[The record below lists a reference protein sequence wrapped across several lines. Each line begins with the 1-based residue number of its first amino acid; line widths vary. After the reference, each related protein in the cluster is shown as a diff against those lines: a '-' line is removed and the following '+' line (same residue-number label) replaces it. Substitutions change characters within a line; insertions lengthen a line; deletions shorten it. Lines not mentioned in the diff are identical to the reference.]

1 MKVFTPD
8 TLPWRGKVN
17 YVDKNNRVLGYSM
30 AQDCCEIFGHCILA
44 ELPASTSDPSEH
56 ALPDSVLEPY
66 SFSPEN
72 PVEFPDSVLGPY
84 SPENPVELPAT
95 SGGEGGMLAFRIVA
109 DGLPN
114 LWVVIWNF
122 HNGYYSHGW
131 EFDGK
136 EGSL

>member
-1 MKVFTPD
+1 MKVFTTD
-8 TLPWRGKVN
+8 NSPWNAEVN

-30 AQDCCEIFGHCILA
+30 SQDCCEIFGHCVLA
-44 ELPASTSDPSEH
+44 KLPAPEGEPDDH

-66 SFSPEN
+66 SFSPEA
-72 PVEFPDSVLGPY
+72 PAPLPSRRADEGSV
-84 SPENPVELPAT
+84 
-95 SGGEGGMLAFRIVA
+95 LAFRIVA
-109 DGLPN
+109 DGLPD

>member
-8 TLPWRGKVN
+8 NSPWDAKVN

-30 AQDCCEIFGHCILA
+30 SKSCCESFGHCVLA
-44 ELPASTSDPSEH
+44 ELPASEGAPDDN
-56 ALPDSVLEPY
+56 ALSSPVLEPY
-66 SFSPEN
+66 LFTPEAPTLLSLN
-72 PVEFPDSVLGPY
+72 D
-84 SPENPVELPAT
+84 ADK
-95 SGGEGGMLAFRIVA
+95 GGGLAFRIVA
-109 DGLPN
+109 DGLSD

>member
-8 TLPWRGKVN
+8 NSPWNAKVN

-30 AQDCCEIFGHCILA
+30 WQDCCESFGHCVLA
-44 ELPASTSDPSEH
+44 KLPAPGGAPRDH

-66 SFSPEN
+66 SFSPEA
-72 PVEFPDSVLGPY
+72 PTP
-84 SPENPVELPAT
+84 LPSNVAN
-95 SGGEGGMLAFRIVA
+95 EGGVLAFRIVA
-109 DGLPN
+109 DGLPD

-136 EGSL
+136 EGDL